1 MRSASLILATALAA
15 CAPAVPTDRTVDVAD
30 TVALETGF
38 RTPPQSARPQ
48 VWWHLM
54 SGNVTEEG
62 AKLDIEW
69 MQRVG
74 VGGIH
79 AFSGGQLEP
88 TVVPTPAPFMSDI
101 WKKTYRASVAQAR
114 AADMDVAI
122 TGSPGWSQ
130 TGGPWVKPEQGM
142 KKYVWTVTEVTA
154 PGGPIVLPRPSVA
167 TGKFAGITGPSLG
180 GTAASEPHASG
191 DGPVIAFRTLD
202 ISVDLSTATYN
213 SSAGPLPALASLP
226 ADLSSSVSVPIA
238 KAGDTFV
245 DVDLGKAAAISAL
258 SIASEPLSPL
268 EILASDD
275 GVTFKSVRRVDVDDS
290 VDPLVGAAPQQTVA
304 FAPVTG
310 RVFRVRFDKPAVRA
324 PLQGLPEKFATL
336 MVPKYSA
343 FKVRTLRLGNGAW
356 VERFENKAGFQA
368 SAEFSSDPTPDIGGA
383 IQPQSVVDLTN
394 RLKADGSLDWAPPPP
409 AGRWT
414 IVRFGWSLTG
424 AKNSP
429 AEPAATG
436 LEVDKLDRIAV
447 RDYVEKLFSIYR
459 DDAGAPLGSQ
469 GINSLLTDSWEV
481 GVQNWAPNILAEFRR
496 LRGYDPTP
504 WLPVLAGRVVGDASR
519 SDAFLFDFRQTLKD
533 LLVENHYGELA
544 AAAHRQGMTYYTEV
558 QGDSVRA
565 IADGMTAKARA
576 DIPTAEFWYRPFAT
590 SAGQPP
596 LVADLQEAASAAH
609 IYGKKLVAAE
619 ALTVAAGDD
628 PWAFSPA
635 MLKPVADEIF
645 ARGVNRILIH
655 DSHMQPFT
663 DRKPGLMLGLFGQF
677 FNRND
682 TWAEQAKPWTDYLAR
697 TSYLLQQGQYVADI
711 AYFYGE
717 EKSLAE
723 LFEHRQNTDVP
734 GGYGFDYVNAE
745 ALLTKLSVRD
755 GKLVTASGMQ
765 YRVLF
770 VPVDVTHFTLPALKK
785 LDALIRDGA
794 VVVAHK
800 PVGGFGMKS
809 SDADIAKLANKL
821 WGESGEAVRTVGHGR
836 LYTNAT
842 LAEALTAENITPDVD
857 ASKDVSLLSLHRRIV
872 SRDGSTDLYFV
883 SNRSDAPV
891 TTPVSFRVT
900 GRAPEWW
907 SAEDGKTRP
916 LSYSQAGDV
925 TRVTLPLDTKTAG
938 FVVFRQPTTAT
949 TQTVAPP
956 TVVVTQPI
964 DGAWDISFESGRG
977 APPTARFER
986 LADWSQNPDAGIKY
1000 FSGAATYSKTITV
1013 DAAALAAGR
1022 RITLDL
1028 GDVRELAVVT
1038 VNDTPIGTAWHEPY
1052 TIDLTGK
1059 LKPGAN
1065 RINIQVVNL
1074 WPNRLIGDKQPGA
1087 TAVAYAP
1094 QSPYTAGSPLRPSG
1108 LLGPVKLRV
1117 SADPLL
1123 FNDSSTAADER
1134 FVPFATVGI
1143 FSK

>member
-1 MRSASLILATALAA
+1 MQHRLIWPLRSASLILATVLAA
-15 CAPAVPTDRTVDVAD
+15 CEPMPTDRAVDALDTVD
-30 TVALETGF
+30 LEAGF
-38 RTPPQSARPQ
+38 RTPPQSARPH

-62 AKLDIEW
+62 AKLDLEW

-88 TVVPTPAPFMSDI
+88 TVVPTPAPFLSAM
-101 WKKTYRASVAQAR
+101 WKKTYRASVTQAR
-114 AADMDVAI
+114 AAGMDVAVA
-122 TGSPGWSQ
+122 GSPGPSQ

-142 KKYVWTVTEVTA
+142 KKYVWTVTEVSA
-154 PGGPIVLPRPSVA
+154 PGAKIVLPRPPSA
-167 TGKFAGITGPSLG
+167 TGKFAGIAPPSLG
-180 GTAASEPHASG
+180 GFGEAGPKASG
-191 DGPVIAFRTLD
+191 DGPVIAFRTPD
-202 ISVDLSTATYN
+202 TSVALPTATYN

-226 ADLSSSVSVPIA
+226 VDLSDSLSVPIA
-238 KAGDTFV
+238 KSGDTFV
-245 DVDLGKAAAISAL
+245 DVDLGQSASVSAL
-258 SIASEPLSPL
+258 TIASEPLSPL

-275 GVTFKSVRRVDVDDS
+275 GVTFRSVRRVEVDDS
-290 VDPLVGAAPQQTVA
+290 VDLLVGAAPQQTVA

-324 PLQGLPEKFATL
+324 PLQGLPEKFAAL

-356 VERFENKAGFQA
+356 IERFENKAGFQA

-394 RLKADGSLDWAPPPP
+394 RLKADGSLDWAPP

-424 AKNSP
+424 AKNAP

-436 LEVDKLDRIAV
+436 LEVDKLDRVAV

-459 DDAGAPLGSQ
+459 DDVGVPLGAQ
-469 GINSLLTDSWEV
+469 GISSLLTDSWEA
-481 GVQNWAPNILAEFRR
+481 GVQNWTPDILAKFRR
-496 LRGYDPTP
+496 LRGYDPMP
-504 WLPVLAGRVVGDASR
+504 WLPVLTGRVVGDAAR

-544 AAAHRQGMTYYTEV
+544 AAAHQQGMTYYTEV
-558 QGDSVRA
+558 QGEGVRA
-565 IADGMTAKARA
+565 IADGMTAKARS
-576 DIPTAEFWYRPFAT
+576 DVPTAEFWYRPFS
-590 SAGQPP
+590 SAPGQPP
-596 LVADLQEAASAAH
+596 LVADLQEAASVAH
-609 IYGKKLVAAE
+609 IYDKKLVAAE
-619 ALTVAAGDD
+619 AMTVAAGDD

-655 DSHMQPFT
+655 DSHMQPFV
-663 DRKPGLMLGLFGQF
+663 DRKPGLMLGFFGQF

-697 TSYLLQQGQYVADI
+697 TSYLLQQGQFIADI

-723 LFEHRQNTDVP
+723 LFEHHHNTDVP
-734 GGYGFDYVNAE
+734 NGYGFDYLNAE

-755 GKLVTASGMQ
+755 GNLVTASGMQ

-770 VPVDVTHFTLPALKK
+770 IPADITHFTLPALKK
-785 LDALIRDGA
+785 LDALVRDGA

-800 PVGGFGMKS
+800 PAGGLGMKS
-809 SDADIAKLANKL
+809 ADADIAKLANKL
-821 WGESGEAVRTVGHGR
+821 WGESGEAVRSVGRGR
-836 LYTNAT
+836 LYAQAT
-842 LAEALTAENITPDVD
+842 LAEALAAENITPDVD
-857 ASKDVSLLSLHRRIV
+857 GGKKASLLSLHRRIA
-872 SRDGSTDLYFV
+872 SKEGSTDLYFV
-883 SNRSDAPV
+883 SNRGDAPV

-907 SAEDGKTRP
+907 SAEDGATRP
-916 LSYSQAGDV
+916 LSYLQDGDV
-925 TRVTLPLDTKTAG
+925 TRVTLPLDAKTAG
-938 FVVFRQPTTAT
+938 FVVFRQPTTAAT
-949 TQTVAPP
+949 YTVAAP
-956 TVVVTQPI
+956 TVVTTQPI

-986 LADWSQNPDAGIKY
+986 LVDWSLNVDPGIKY
-1000 FSGAATYSKTITV
+1000 FSGAATYTKTISV
-1013 DAAALAAGR
+1013 DAAALASGR
-1022 RITLDL
+1022 RVSLDL
-1028 GDVRELAVVT
+1028 GDVRELAVVM
-1038 VNDTPIGTAWHEPY
+1038 VNDSPVATAWHAPY
-1052 TIDLTGK
+1052 TVDLTGK

-1065 RINIQVVNL
+1065 RISIQVVNL
-1074 WPNRLIGDKQPGA
+1074 WPNRLIGDEQPGA

-1094 QSPYTAGSPLRPSG
+1094 QSPYKASSPLRPSG
-1108 LLGPVKLRV
+1108 LLGPVKLLV
-1117 SADPLL
+1117 SADPL
-1123 FNDSSTAADER
+1123 FIQRQQAFFRNDSL
-1134 FVPFATVGI
+1134 
-1143 FSK
+1143 SK